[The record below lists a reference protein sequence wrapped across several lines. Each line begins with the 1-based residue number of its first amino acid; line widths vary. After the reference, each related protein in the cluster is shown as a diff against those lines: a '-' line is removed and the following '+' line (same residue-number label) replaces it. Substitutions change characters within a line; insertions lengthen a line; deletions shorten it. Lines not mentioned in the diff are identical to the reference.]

1 MVATVNQRTSIEHLQ
16 RVAEFRG
23 CTRRQLESVARLAER
38 VHVNEGETLTKE
50 GRIGREFFMILSG
63 SVAVTRGGRRL
74 TTLGPGQ
81 FFGELAAV
89 SPAPRSA
96 TVTALCELDVLII
109 GPRELTQMFEIPG
122 FRDSL
127 LTTMANRLRS
137 VDTELHSAL
146 TGDQGVPTTPPPVA
160 E

>member
-1 MVATVNQRTSIEHLQ
+1 MVATESGRTSIEHLQ
-16 RVAEFRG
+16 QVAEFRG

-38 VHVNEGETLTKE
+38 VHVNQGEVLTKE

-63 SVAVTRGGRRL
+63 SVEVTRGGRRL
-74 TTLGPGQ
+74 STLGPGE

-96 TVTALCELDVLII
+96 TVTALCDLDVLII

-127 LTTMANRLRS
+127 LTTMANRLRA
-137 VDTELHSAL
+137 VDAELHSAL
-146 TGDQGVPTTPPPVA
+146 TGNSGVSAPGSVA
-160 E
+160 K

>member
-1 MVATVNQRTSIEHLQ
+1 MVATVNRRTSIEHL
-16 RVAEFRG
+16 RKVAEFQA
-23 CTRRQLESVARLAER
+23 CSRRQLESVARLAER
-38 VHVNEGETLTKE
+38 VQVNEGETLTKE

-63 SVAVTRGGRRL
+63 QVAVTRGGRRIA
-74 TTLGPGQ
+74 TLGSGQ

-96 TVTALCELDVLII
+96 TVTALCDLDVLII

-127 LTTMANRLRS
+127 LTTMAERLRS
-137 VDTELHSAL
+137 VDAELHSAL
-146 TGDQGVPTTPPPVA
+146 TEQEGAREPYAGSQ
-160 E
+160 

>member
-1 MVATVNQRTSIEHLQ
+1 MVAMKNKRTSIEHLHQ
-16 RVAEFRG
+16 VAEFRG
-23 CTRRQLESVARLAER
+23 CSRRQLESVARLAER
-38 VHVNEGETLTKE
+38 VEVNQGEILTKE
-50 GRIGREFFMILSG
+50 GRIDREFFMILSG
-63 SVAVTRGGRRL
+63 SVAVTRGGRRIA
-74 TTLGPGQ
+74 TLGPGQ

-96 TVTALCELDVLII
+96 TVTALSDLTVLII

-127 LTTMANRLRS
+127 LTSMATRLRS
-137 VDTELHSAL
+137 VDAEVHSAL
-146 TGDQGVPTTPPPVA
+146 TRDQGVSARHAVA